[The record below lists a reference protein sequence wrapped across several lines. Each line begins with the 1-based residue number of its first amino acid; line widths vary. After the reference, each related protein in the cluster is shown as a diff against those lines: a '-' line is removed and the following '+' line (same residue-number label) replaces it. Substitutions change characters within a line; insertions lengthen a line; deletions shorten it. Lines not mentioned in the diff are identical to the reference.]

1 MEWLLLVYWLIGVM
15 LTVRLIGNI
24 APLQPTWM
32 QREPGLRY
40 AMSFLIHALMWPIH
54 LGRDRYDE

>member
-1 MEWLLLVYWLIGVM
+1 MAALSVLAHWYRVDGPFDRQHRATATYLDAAG
-15 LTVRLIGNI
+15 
-24 APLQPTWM
+24 A
-32 QREPGLRY
+32 Y